1 MDAALMLYRKT
12 GFDLISPYYDTP
24 LKGTIFLGRRLD
36 TWESKGGWS
45 FVCRTISR
53 RVAGR
58 FDLRLSL

>member
-36 TWESKGGWS
+36 T
-45 FVCRTISR
+45 
-53 RVAGR
+53 
-58 FDLRLSL
+58 